1 MLYKGIVSILKC
13 LKFFFREH
21 TGELCIFVLR
31 RKKGAR
37 ALTTHTHT
45 PKLLRQ
51 THALYPFWNAWSCK
65 QLKKYFFCSQICN
78 FKRGIEVPH
87 KSISYKE
94 KHISYQES
102 INDVAMYLHHYKIF
116 VSRLQMMITIYCNC
130 ITLDLRRLTKLFC
143 QILLNC
149 QTCRVSAIKKCG
161 CAPRLKRH
169 YQIAAYK
176 LHTKA
181 YNES

>member
-1 MLYKGIVSILKC
+1 MKFSRTSRSGQPVFQCFTKELY
-13 LKFFFREH
+13 
-21 TGELCIFVLR
+21 
-31 RKKGAR
+31 
-37 ALTTHTHT
+37 
-45 PKLLRQ
+45 Q
-51 THALYPFWNAWSCK
+51 FWNAWSCK
-65 QLKKYFFCSQICN
+65 QLKKYFFALKFVILKVLS
-78 FKRGIEVPH
+78 IEVPH

-94 KHISYQES
+94 KHISYHES
-102 INDVAMYLHHYKIF
+102 MNDVAMYLHHYKIF